1 MSAAAFVL
9 AINLFIS
16 AIFATSFGVIA
27 AYRRSAVGARW
38 LAVGYGC
45 GVIDVLL
52 EFALPFQDDPR
63 LVSFGIFVSFLVAL
77 SCCVIGLALHYRVK
91 PRWVA
96 LGAAFI
102 ASMLLNLAI
111 MDMARDD
118 LLRNVLYQAPYALIQ
133 GFAVVILLRTPNKRA
148 LDIALTALLV
158 VSSTHFLVKPI
169 LAIMLGSGAGAQ
181 DYIVTTYAAISQ
193 SMAAMMLIAN
203 GLLMLLVI
211 VRDVMAEMTL
221 VSETD
226 PLSGILN
233 RRGFE
238 DQAERAL
245 DTSARIGRPAT
256 LIIADLDQFKQIN
269 DTFGHATGDQVIIA
283 FARILKQCTGG
294 EAVLARLGGEEFVA
308 LLPGLDLL
316 SSKLQAETIRTAF
329 SSLSGDATGLP
340 YAATASF
347 GVAQLLPGERLSDLL
362 RRADAALYQAKQ
374 DGRNRVQMAGV
385 APHNQRFAAVRREIG

>member
-1 MSAAAFVL
+1 
-9 AINLFIS
+9 
-16 AIFATSFGVIA
+16 A

-52 EFALPFQDDPR
+52 EFVLPFQDDPR
-63 LVSFGIFVSFLVAL
+63 LVSSAISVSFLVAL
-77 SCCVIGLALHYRVK
+77 SCCACGLALHYRVR

-96 LGAAFI
+96 LGATFI

-111 MDMARDD
+111 MGMARDD

-133 GFAVVILLRTPNKRA
+133 GFAVVILLRTPHKRA
-148 LDIALTALLV
+148 LDLALTVLLS
-158 VSSTHFLVKPI
+158 VSSLHFLAKPI
-169 LAIMLGSGAGAQ
+169 LAMVLGSGAGAQ

-245 DTSARIGRPAT
+245 DTSARIGRPAA
-256 LIIADLDQFKQIN
+256 LI
-269 DTFGHATGDQVIIA
+269 
-283 FARILKQCTGG
+283 
-294 EAVLARLGGEEFVA
+294 
-308 LLPGLDLL
+308 
-316 SSKLQAETIRTAF
+316 
-329 SSLSGDATGLP
+329 
-340 YAATASF
+340 
-347 GVAQLLPGERLSDLL
+347 
-362 RRADAALYQAKQ
+362 
-374 DGRNRVQMAGV
+374 
-385 APHNQRFAAVRREIG
+385 